1 MRYEENVTKLQ
12 LQVRVSNPQ
21 TMLGRKEKENLGDT
35 RNDETHKYSIQIV
48 VIIVVSYSSF

>member
-12 LQVRVSNPQ
+12 PQVRVSNPQ
-21 TMLGRKEKENLGDT
+21 TMLGRKEKENIGDT
-35 RNDETHKYSIQIV
+35 RNEETHKYSIQIV